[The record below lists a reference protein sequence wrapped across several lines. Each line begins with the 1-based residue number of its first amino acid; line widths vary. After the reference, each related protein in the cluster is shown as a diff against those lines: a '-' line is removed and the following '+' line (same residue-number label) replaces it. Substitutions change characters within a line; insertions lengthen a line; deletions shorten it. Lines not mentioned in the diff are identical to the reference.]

1 MFKRRNKKKA
11 SAEQLKFLNN
21 LRGLSSHSSYNT
33 SHEGEEQDLSS
44 FDACITT
51 SDSLAASPN
60 TQEFKDCSILVSPDG
75 VILGESLKDS
85 SNHSSNSSVAESLS
99 LESAIYIGHDLSVDG
114 ELQLNGFSTRGLN
127 PFMSTMALR
136 KAVDTVE

>member
-1 MFKRRNKKKA
+1 MRIILF
-11 SAEQLKFLNN
+11 QVPYV
-21 LRGLSSHSSYNT
+21 RGLSSHSSNNT
-33 SHEGEEQDLSS
+33 NHEGEEDLAS

-75 VILGESLKDS
+75 VILGESLKES
-85 SNHSSNSSVAESLS
+85 SNHSNNSSVADSLS
-99 LESAIYIGHDLSVDG
+99 LESSIYIGHDLSVDG

>member
-21 LRGLSSHSSYNT
+21 FRGLSSHSSKN
-33 SHEGEEQDLSS
+33 SHDGEEDLSS

-85 SNHSSNSSVAESLS
+85 SNHSSTSSVGDSLS

-114 ELQLNGFSTRGLN
+114 EMQLNGFSTRGLN